1 MTITITITITSK
13 SRMKASSIVLATVA
27 VIFLALIAGVV
38 TSSLRRPSVEGF
50 VPTAPDPQEIGAGQI
65 GPQLVTVD
73 ATAHDGWVF
82 FDFSRGSVVEI
93 GSRRS
98 LDWDIAFQ
106 RRRIISN
113 GGEPNPLG
121 RAGVADLGDVDID
134 GALTLP
140 TAGYL
145 SDEQRADTPR
155 NRRLEDWYDYS
166 WTSHLLEPA
175 NRTYA
180 IRTADGNY
188 AVLRFVSY
196 YCPAGRPGCLTFR
209 YRYRG
214 AGKRTFEK

>member
-1 MTITITITITSK
+1 
-13 SRMKASSIVLATVA
+13 MKPSTVVLSTVA

-50 VPTAPDPQEIGAGQI
+50 VPTAPEPQEVGDGQV
-65 GPQLVTVD
+65 GPRLVTVD
-73 ATAHDGWVF
+73 ATAHDAWIF
-82 FDFSRGSVVEI
+82 FDFSRGSVVEV

-106 RRRIISN
+106 RHRIISN
-113 GGEPNPLG
+113 GGESNPLG

-134 GALTLP
+134 GPLTLP
-140 TAGYL
+140 AADYL
-145 SDEQRADTPR
+145 GDEQRGDTPR

-180 IRTADGNY
+180 IRTADGYY

-196 YCPAGRPGCLTFR
+196 YCPAGRPGCVSFR

-214 AGKRTFEK
+214 DGERRFERAPETPEEE